1 MSCLGVIREFAEGCD
16 GSRGT
21 LEVEIPVEGGIGGDE
36 RRVRVGYD

>member
-1 MSCLGVIREFAEGCD
+1 MSCLGVVCEFAEGGD
-16 GSRGT
+16 GGRGT